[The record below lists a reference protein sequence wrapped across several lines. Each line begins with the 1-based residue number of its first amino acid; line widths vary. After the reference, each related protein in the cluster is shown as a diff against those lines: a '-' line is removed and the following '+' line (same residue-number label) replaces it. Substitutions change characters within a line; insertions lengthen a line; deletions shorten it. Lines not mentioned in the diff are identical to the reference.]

1 MDEPKTFEDLKLMR
15 ETSAGW
21 FDGMIEFENL
31 SDGKEPEPGMVSA
44 REICVY
50 VWRGEI
56 QVSERTHIYDKQTG
70 VGAWSLRVKSREL
83 ATFKSMEEFKLSE
96 WWPKVM
102 EKWKD
107 GDTDASWVNSA
118 EIDGE
123 QIETETN
130 YTHFS
135 CEVGNT
141 FRDWLGNHRIGKGH
155 RTFAVTVE
163 RSSGQL
169 DFGIDGEEFS
179 VSMAELCEALWMR
192 DELERAGVK
201 VADGRI
207 TVPFRHESDEERE

>member
-1 MDEPKTFEDLKLMR
+1 MNEPKTFQDLKLMR
-15 ETSAGW
+15 DTSDGW
-21 FDGMIEFENL
+21 FNGAIEFEDL
-31 SDGKEPEPGMVSA
+31 SKGKKPEPGMESS
-44 REICVY
+44 REICVH
-50 VWRGEI
+50 VWHGFA
-56 QVSERTHIYDKQTG
+56 QVFERTHIYDKQTG
-70 VGAWSLRVKSREL
+70 NSSWGLRVNSREL
-83 ATFKSMEEFKLSE
+83 ATFKSMEEFKRSE

-107 GDTDASWVNSA
+107 GDTDASWMNKA

-169 DFGIDGEEFS
+169 DFYIDGEEFS
-179 VSMAELCEALWMR
+179 VSMSELCEALWMR

-207 TVPFRHESDEERE
+207 TVTFRHESDEERE